1 MGLLLSILVGCVGV
15 IELLAC
21 LKHVTDDIKISPAPC
36 LSYHNSIIGNPSYHD
51 SLCNISHSEEIR
63 IPQSTRTKL
72 ENLHEYSLR
81 MRSEL
86 RSRGYGDGSTLSEFS
101 SHDLFG
107 MSRADSR
114 LSLDFDFIVRD
125 AETRWNGIVDTSVI
139 DKEMR
144 TIIIN
149 VDQSL
154 KEINDKL
161 ILEEICQPDTKQM
174 TLKTIEN
181 LECPRSLTPIPL
193 AMSQEFSGSNSSL
206 DLITSFDNDSGN
218 ELPSRELF
226 EHVPVIIR
234 RYNGS
239 SSTPRSSCEEVSQV
253 TKRLKKKEFPKKIE
267 SKSLDQLLNNLVDPQ
282 MERSKFISDDNLFT
296 ESNENIEE
304 RGSSLSR
311 RSTKKNSKTIG
322 SSRGSSIL
330 RKPTRLKSKNAEVSK
345 SAENLIGKKITKRQ
359 RNPERR
365 KSDIS
370 IQTTTSDSYRDEW
383 TNTSPTDSERSSIS
397 HSRSSVSVQVQT
409 NFDSDD
415 DKFLFNVP
423 LSESKRDVSNLRDS
437 RKSFINKRFPKSRS
451 LDDNYKILNVKREN
465 SQIPYQNLEYERREA
480 SRNSTID
487 CCVASSN
494 GLQSQTRQSAEE
506 DSLDEEFLD
515 AEDESSSRSGPIE
528 YCIPNLESSKAFWVN
543 FSIIYYLPVIILTV
557 TSSKNATTI
566 FTIN

>member
-36 LSYHNSIIGNPSYHD
+36 LSYHDSIIGNPSYHD
-51 SLCNISHSEEIR
+51 SLCSISHSEEIR

-86 RSRGYGDGSTLSEFS
+86 RSRGYGDASTLSEFS

-107 MSRADSR
+107 MSRTDSR
-114 LSLDFDFIVRD
+114 ISLDFDFIVRD
-125 AETRWNGIVDTSVI
+125 AETRWNGIVDTSVM

-144 TIIIN
+144 TIIIH
-149 VDQSL
+149 VDQSQNEL
-154 KEINDKL
+154 NDKL
-161 ILEEICQPDTKQM
+161 ILKEIREPDSVPM
-174 TLKTIEN
+174 TLETIEN
-181 LECPRSLTPIPL
+181 VECNTRSLTPIPL
-193 AMSQEFSGSNSSL
+193 AMSQEFSGSNSSV
-206 DLITSFDNDSGN
+206 DLITSFNNDSGN

-239 SSTPRSSCEEVSQV
+239 SSTPRSSFEEVSQV
-253 TKRLKKKEFPKKIE
+253 KKCLKKKEFPKKIE
-267 SKSLDQLLNNLVDPQ
+267 STSLDELLDNFADPQ
-282 MERSKFISDDNLFT
+282 MERCKFISGDNLFT
-296 ESNENIEE
+296 ESNENIKE

-311 RSTKKNSKTIG
+311 RSIKKNSKTVG

-345 SAENLIGKKITKRQ
+345 SAENLVGKKTTKRQ
-359 RNPERR
+359 RDSERR

-370 IQTTTSDSYRDEW
+370 IQTTTSDSCRDEW

-397 HSRSSVSVQVQT
+397 YSRSSVSVQVQT

-423 LSESKRDVSNLRDS
+423 LSESKRDVSNIRDS

-451 LDDNYKILNVKREN
+451 LDDNYKILNDKRE
-465 SQIPYQNLEYERREA
+465 SSRIPYQNSEYERREA

-487 CCVASSN
+487 YSVASSN
-494 GLQSQTRQSAEE
+494 GLQSQTKQSAEE
-506 DSLDEEFLD
+506 DSFDEEFLD

-528 YCIPNLESSKAFWVN
+528 YCIPNVESSKAFWVN
-543 FSIIYYLPVIILTV
+543 LSIIYYTCIIYR
-557 TSSKNATTI
+557 
-566 FTIN
+566 